1 MPFDD
6 AHIWMEQI
14 LRERESL
21 EFQQGK
27 FNALLKLLP
36 YAREGSRE
44 AAAVV
49 LKLDGSEF
57 NFEEGEIDSVYSQ
70 IPAYESVAHLH
81 THPYEWAQSEVD
93 WSSFLLIGNVEQAH
107 VITPLRTYSVHKPI
121 GWKMPWRD
129 GELQIQQHYLDELRR
144 ITRLSLG
151 WSPENE
157 RRWREATSR
166 YMARRY
172 NINFR
177 EGTRT

>member
-6 AHIWMEQI
+6 AHIWMEQV
-14 LRERESL
+14 LPARESL

-27 FNALLKLLP
+27 FKALLKLLP
-36 YAREGSRE
+36 YARSGSRE

-57 NFEEGEIDSVYSQ
+57 DFAEGEIDSVYSR
-70 IPAYESVAHLH
+70 ISRFDAVAHLH

-93 WSSFLLIGNVEQAH
+93 WSSFLLLGNVEQAH
-107 VITPLRTYSVHKPI
+107 VITPLRTYSLHKPV
-121 GWKMPWRD
+121 GWQMSWGDSER
-129 GELQIQQHYLDELRR
+129 QIERYYLDELGRV
-144 ITRLSLG
+144 TRLDLG
-151 WSPENE
+151 WSPANE
-157 RRWREATSR
+157 RRWREATNF